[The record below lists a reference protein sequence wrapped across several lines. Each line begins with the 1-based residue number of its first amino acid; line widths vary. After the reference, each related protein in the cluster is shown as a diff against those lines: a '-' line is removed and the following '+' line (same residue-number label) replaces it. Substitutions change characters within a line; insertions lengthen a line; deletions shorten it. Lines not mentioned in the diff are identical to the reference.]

1 MDLISASSRLMAS
14 NSSLY
19 VLTVRSTAR
28 GAPSSCAPSST
39 RTPSPGIRGVVVVD
53 SKSTVLDGS
62 CVDVKL
68 DGRCSEPRTGPALP
82 NALPAPLTH
91 PRLDDEDAGVVR
103 CASVCSVPLGFG
115 VANAPESRKTRP
127 SPPLAPTSI
136 ARYSSA
142 SRSRSESSY
151 SMPSS
156 EPGSYPGVER
166 GEGPARPLD
175 DETRAGGGSISSSSM
190 VSA

>member
-53 SKSTVLDGS
+53 SKSTVLDA

-68 DGRCSEPRTGPALP
+68 DGRCSEPRTGPDEAP
-82 NALPAPLTH
+82 NADAPLTH

-115 VANAPESRKTRP
+115 VANAPESRKTRL

>member
-14 NSSLY
+14 NSSFT
-19 VLTVRSTAR
+19 LTVCTATR
-28 GAPSSCAPSST
+28 PSSYVPSST
-39 RTPSPGIRGVVVVD
+39 RTPSPAVVVVVVVD
-53 SKSTVLDGS
+53 SKSTALDA
-62 CVDVKL
+62 CIDAKL

-82 NALPAPLTH
+82 NADAPLN
-91 PRLDDEDAGVVR
+91 PRIDDEDAGVVVR
-103 CASVCSVPLGFG
+103 CASCSVPLGFG
-115 VANAPESRKTRP
+115 VVNAPKLRKTRL